1 MKGTEPDGSRQNGSG
16 EYGNGVG
23 EYNLVVVDSQGVSR
37 SYLATFA
44 ADGTSRVTYD
54 SQSEFQYTLEYRADR
69 SGTGTVTGDDI
80 LLPATITWDADGNG
94 SITFADQVKV
104 SFTGFDFN
112 QI

>member
-1 MKGTEPDGSRQNGSG
+1 
-16 EYGNGVG
+16 
-23 EYNLVVVDSQGVSR
+23 
-37 SYLATFA
+37 
-44 ADGTSRVTYD
+44 
-54 SQSEFQYTLEYRADR
+54 LEYRADR